1 VSATPPT
8 QPTSVPPPGAKPLWG
23 SYGGGGQTASPRT
36 VNATPSGPSPSRAT
50 SSAAASQASAWIS
63 GGEPLEPLSR
73 RLLQAAGF
81 LSFLLIAV
89 LANSFL
95 QSSEENPLNPVAAA
109 AERTQAE
116 PGARFTMKALYTSPE
131 LPRPM
136 TATGHGAY
144 NSETG
149 LSAMTMNME
158 LPQLGQ
164 MKMEMVGDG
173 TTMYMRM
180 DKMLGQLPG
189 GKEWLEVD
197 PFGGVSEEELMA
209 GGGDAESSLQM
220 LAASGGVEEM
230 GREKVRGVPTRRY
243 RATVDLAAVSG
254 LLRDEGKDELADQ
267 FDEYVAMAPSAP
279 TVEVSIDAK
288 EIVRRFRMVME
299 MPSED
304 GSPAMTMD
312 MRMELFAFGAEP
324 EIELPDSSLVFD
336 ASALQEQLD

>member
-1 VSATPPT
+1 VSATP
-8 QPTSVPPPGAKPLWG
+8 PTSVPPPGAKPLWG
-23 SYGGGGQTASPRT
+23 SYAGGGHAAVSQAVSP
-36 VNATPSGPSPSRAT
+36 APGAPSPPRA
-50 SSAAASQASAWIS
+50 SSAAAVSQASSWIS

-116 PGARFTMKALYTSPE
+116 PGARFTMKALYDSPE

-136 TATGHGAY
+136 AATGRGAY
-144 NSETG
+144 SSETG
-149 LSAMTMNME
+149 RTAMTLNME
-158 LPQLGQ
+158 VPQVGP
-164 MKMEMVGDG
+164 MKMEMVADG
-173 TTMYMRM
+173 TSMYMRM

-189 GKEWLEVD
+189 GKEWLEVE
-197 PFGGVSEEELMA
+197 PFGGAGEEELMV

-220 LAASGGVEEM
+220 LAATGGVEEM
-230 GREKVRGVPTRRY
+230 GREKVRGVATRRY
-243 RATVDLAAVSG
+243 RATVDLAAVGG
-254 LLRDEGKDELADQ
+254 LLRDEGKDEIADQ
-267 FDEYVAMAPSAP
+267 FDEYVAMAPADP

-299 MPSED
+299 MPSGD
-304 GSPAMTMD
+304 GQPALTMD
-312 MRMELFAFGAEP
+312 MRMEFFGFGAKP
-324 EIELPDSSLVFD
+324 EIELPDPSRVFD
-336 ASALQEQLD
+336 ATAIQEQLD